1 MPYVPH
7 TQKDTEEML
16 TAIGVAKIEDLFNAV
31 PAQLMKNELYN
42 LPSSLSE
49 QETHEKISDIAKR
62 NSNAEISF
70 LGGGCY
76 SHYIPAHVMHLAGR
90 SEFYTAYTPYQPE
103 MSQGILQSIF
113 EYQSMITRLT
123 AMDATNASMYDGST
137 ASAEVCLMAAD
148 ITGRKKVLVSRSV
161 HPHYREVMKTYCDA
175 KGIELVELPFNAES
189 GKVDKD
195 ELAKLLTEEIAGV
208 FVQSPNF
215 FGVVEDMKEL
225 SSLAHAKEAVS
236 VQIIT
241 EALSLGILTPPGEMD
256 VDIAVGDGQSF
267 GLSISGGG
275 PSFGFLATTE
285 KHMRKLPGRIVGET
299 QDLDGEKAYVLTL
312 QAREQHIRREKASS
326 NICSNQAW
334 CALIGTIY
342 LSTLGQKLKDLAL
355 LNHQNSLHFQKELG
369 AHGMK
374 RTFSS
379 PFFNE
384 FVMDVS
390 NPDIMLE
397 RLRKK
402 GIDGGLDLGRFYPEL
417 KGKILVCVTEMITS
431 GSMSKY
437 IQSL

>member
-16 TAIGVAKIEDLFNAV
+16 KAVGVSKIEDLFDAV
-31 PAQLMKNELYN
+31 PASLLKNDLYN

-49 QETHEKISDIAKR
+49 QETKEKISSIAKR
-62 NSNAEISF
+62 NQNAEISF

-103 MSQGILQSIF
+103 ISQGILQGIF

-148 ITGRKKVLVSRSV
+148 ITGRKKVLVSKSV
-161 HPHYREVMKTYCDA
+161 HPHYREVMQTYCDA
-175 KGIELVELPFNAES
+175 KGFELITVPFNAES
-189 GKVDKD
+189 GKVDMD
-195 ELAKLLTEEIAGV
+195 EFGKLLTEEIAGV

-215 FGVVEDMKEL
+215 FGVIEDMKEL
-225 SSLAHAKEAVS
+225 SGLAHAKNAVS
-236 VQIIT
+236 VQIVT
-241 EALSLGILTPPGEMD
+241 EALSLGALTPPGEMD
-256 VDIAVGDGQSF
+256 VDIVVGDGQSF
-267 GLSISGGG
+267 GMPVSGGG
-275 PSFGFLATTE
+275 PSFGFLATKE
-285 KHMRKLPGRIVGET
+285 QYVRKLPGRIVGET
-299 QDLDGEKAYVLTL
+299 EDLDGKKAYVLTL

-342 LSTLGQKLKDLAL
+342 LATLGQKLKDLAL

-369 AHGMK
+369 GKGMK

-384 FVMDVS
+384 FVIDVQNS
-390 NPDIMLE
+390 EETLAK
-397 RLRKK
+397 LRKN

-417 KGKILVCVTEMITS
+417 KNKILVCVTELSTS
-431 GSMSKY
+431 DNMSKY